1 VVHSEI
7 DDSER
12 SGLGVGIEVDL
23 LRNYPKAS
31 RDLASRLTSKSDEV
45 RAIARKFGQEFF
57 DGDRN
62 HGYGGFSYD
71 SKYWSPVIPDFEQHF
86 GPLTGKSLLDVGCAK
101 GFMLYDLTRLVP
113 GIQVAGIDV
122 SEYAIQNSV
131 PEVRSFLQIAD
142 AKALPFKDDSFD
154 VVISINSIH
163 NLELEDC
170 KLALRE
176 ISRVSRGR
184 SFITVDAFSNEEE
197 RTRMMAWN
205 LTAKTILSVEDW
217 ISLFHEVGY
226 EGDYFWFIP

>member
-1 VVHSEI
+1 MVHSEI

>member
-1 VVHSEI
+1 MVHGEI

-12 SGLGVGIEVDL
+12 SGLVLGIEVDL
-23 LRNYPKAS
+23 LRNYPRAS
-31 RDLASRLTSKSDEV
+31 RDLASRLTTKSDEV

-57 DGDRN
+57 DGDRS

-113 GIQVAGIDV
+113 GIQVAGVDV
-122 SEYAIQNSV
+122 SEYAIQNSL
-131 PEVRSFLQIAD
+131 PEVRPFLQVAD
-142 AKALPFKDDSFD
+142 AKVLPFEDDSFD

-163 NLELEDC
+163 NLDLEDC
-170 KLALRE
+170 KRALRE
-176 ISRVSRGR
+176 ISRVSRGK
-184 SFITVDAFSNEEE
+184 SFVTVDAFSNEEE
-197 RTRMMAWN
+197 QARMMAWN
-205 LTAKTILSVEDW
+205 LTAKTILSTDDWVE
-217 ISLFHEVGY
+217 LFHEVGY

>member
-1 VVHSEI
+1 
-7 DDSER
+7 
-12 SGLGVGIEVDL
+12 
-23 LRNYPKAS
+23 
-31 RDLASRLTSKSDEV
+31 
-45 RAIARKFGQEFF
+45 
-57 DGDRN
+57 
-62 HGYGGFSYD
+62 
-71 SKYWSPVIPDFEQHF
+71 
-86 GPLTGKSLLDVGCAK
+86 VGCAK